1 MSIITAATNFIRPVA
16 KWVTLQRVNQKLITN
31 IVPQSFPLLSSYLK
45 YKQIYEYIESSLII
59 QKKGAPTEVSVR
71 GGSLTYFH
79 QNLLFRTTMKQR
91 SYRNLSHVQMRTYCA
106 QGGDS
111 VGRDKITSW
120 FSLVNTGTKIS
131 GGGVLIL
138 LFATI
143 VGWAYCESYPEKEI
157 CESTRNRLGIKK
169 KINRIPISAPHYV
182 LRKAPIEKIRNLFS
196 SAKEDHPIVAIVGD
210 PASGK
215 TELSKQ
221 YAREYKN
228 AYHHIWFVQ
237 VETWEKAYRNL
248 AMEWRLFTDQE
259 IALMGGIEKI
269 DMVRIINEVH
279 RSFTY
284 LGRKKSLIV
293 FENAPKG
300 FIINQL
306 QGQLP
311 TRTDI
316 LVTSRSS
323 DWETTLNLSSD
334 KNCQLTLDEG
344 FEILRKWIEDEQWN
358 ITDAKNI
365 ITRFNYS
372 PVPIAQA
379 GSYLC
384 KSREKMGKYL
394 PLFEQNKQEILKG
407 GMLEGDIDIVVSLK
421 MAMDQVEPEARELL
435 HYCAFL
441 PAKNIPREFLEKLF
455 DPIKLNKHIRT
466 LDTLILADT
475 TTVSIHDLFQEII
488 EGQISSQKRGL
499 LSDLGKASDGFEKF
513 LLEHPR
519 KALPIFQQSLVDH
532 EQGISPD
539 EIKIASISNF
549 LGMVCR
555 SLGDYHTSLEYDKKS
570 LEICKRVLGKE
581 HPDTAMSYNSIGM
594 SLWALGRREE
604 ALKYHKKSLEIR
616 EKVLGKEHPDT
627 AMSYNIIGV
636 SLGALGRRE
645 EALEYQKKSL
655 EIREKVL
662 GKEHPNTAMSYNNI
676 GLSLGALE
684 RHEEALKYHK
694 KSLEIREK
702 VLGKEH
708 PDTAMSYNS
717 IGVSLWNLGHYEEA
731 LGYFKKAF

>member
-1 MSIITAATNFIRPVA
+1 MSIITTAATNFIKPVA
-16 KWVTLQRVNQKLITN
+16 KWVTLQRVNEKLTTN

-45 YKQIYEYIESSLII
+45 YKQISEYIESSLII

-71 GGSLTYFH
+71 GGSLTHFH

-196 SAKEDHPIVAIVGD
+196 ASKEDHPIVAIVGD

-248 AMEWRLFTDQE
+248 AMEWKLFSDQE

-284 LGRKKSLIV
+284 LGMKKSLIV

-300 FIINQL
+300 FITNQL
-306 QGQLP
+306 KGQLP

-344 FEILRKWIEDEQWN
+344 VDILRNWVEDKQWN
-358 ITDAKNI
+358 LAEAKQI
-365 ITRFNYS
+365 VMRFNYS

-379 GSYLC
+379 G
-384 KSREKMGKYL
+384 
-394 PLFEQNKQEILKG
+394 
-407 GMLEGDIDIVVSLK
+407 
-421 MAMDQVEPEARELL
+421 
-435 HYCAFL
+435 HY
-441 PAKNIPREFLEKLF
+441 
-455 DPIKLNKHIRT
+455 LNKTKKKDRP
-466 LDTLILADT
+466 LY
-475 TTVSIHDLFQEII
+475 
-488 EGQISSQKRGL
+488 
-499 LSDLGKASDGFEKF
+499 
-513 LLEHPR
+513 P
-519 KALPIFQQSLVDH
+519 SL
-532 EQGISPD
+532 
-539 EIKIASISNF
+539 
-549 LGMVCR
+549 
-555 SLGDYHTSLEYDKKS
+555 
-570 LEICKRVLGKE
+570 
-581 HPDTAMSYNSIGM
+581 
-594 SLWALGRREE
+594 
-604 ALKYHKKSLEIR
+604 
-616 EKVLGKEHPDT
+616 
-627 AMSYNIIGV
+627 
-636 SLGALGRRE
+636 
-645 EALEYQKKSL
+645 
-655 EIREKVL
+655 
-662 GKEHPNTAMSYNNI
+662 
-676 GLSLGALE
+676 
-684 RHEEALKYHK
+684 
-694 KSLEIREK
+694 
-702 VLGKEH
+702 
-708 PDTAMSYNS
+708 
-717 IGVSLWNLGHYEEA
+717 
-731 LGYFKKAF
+731 